1 MKGWAYNSSC
11 GLQLDTMQVSSN
23 APVGV
28 GPLIWA
34 STMAWAIESTP
45 CRRARLLAIN
55 DDESQHEILIRYFQ
69 QKGFKIVREVGS
81 SPLDLPFRMVWGGA
95 GSLMVSNC
103 LDVYNAS
110 CHLWEK
116 SQRKL
121 DNYH

>member
-1 MKGWAYNSSC
+1 
-11 GLQLDTMQVSSN
+11 
-23 APVGV
+23 
-28 GPLIWA
+28 
-34 STMAWAIESTP
+34 MAWAIESTP

-103 LDVYNAS
+103 LDVYNVS